1 MAYGLKYYAYFN
13 HPSGG
18 QVRLE
23 IYENG
28 YSGSNYQIANVQG
41 LSLEIGGG
49 SEPIYTPV
57 VKTTLRFSVA
67 DAFDVGTRVG
77 DITCV
82 TTEGGIETKNGQWE
96 EFYTNDPLLY
106 KVVLK
111 HAGNT
116 IWQGFITPDSWQE
129 AMVYR
134 GTITVVARD
143 MLGTLSDITFNPT
156 AVDGTV
162 SVGDL
167 IAGAVTA
174 SNAAMSLVPLNGS
187 DAPRNR
193 AADVSIFAAR
203 INVAAFEDKSWWE
216 ALTGTLEALGLAMRY
231 NGANGWRVVAVR
243 YLPDIVSS
251 FRACEFTDRSG
262 LRTLDP
268 PVRDIDGTFTVESQ
282 EYGLQPYD
290 GAELTADNYQGN
302 VYSRGGAG
310 GAGTNVAHS
319 MLAHNSGSWAA
330 KQSSSIPSLLYK
342 PDLPVTQALKDAG
355 FVSFAPMYFI
365 ANTSSSPDGDWDQTK
380 LRGEA
385 ALISGRIKA
394 AAKLIIREDGIILT
408 QSDTALSV
416 PTATGTGQLGVAY
429 AELLITA
436 TVSGTTYYLT
446 NDGEWVSQ
454 ETYYRLEFAGGQ
466 GAVDIIAPE
475 GVDEADYAV
484 TLAYIRV
491 NVDQVWYPSTT
502 QNWHGYF
509 VPLAVLLDYPDGAN
523 VAREYN
529 VQTIYNEDYNVRI
542 TRTPALGCVD
552 TALAGPFLKNA
563 LLLGDAPIADRWGW
577 AGDNIDV
584 PLEVLVQMQ
593 LLQFYAAS
601 ASIFTGTLRDKGR
614 LALPGD
620 GYAYFQRNCLLMR
633 GTFDFTNGR
642 LLDAAMREF
651 YTWSNV
657 WGGTQPEW
665 TRRTKGD
672 ARDGGSGGGSSS
684 GGGGGT
690 STESYAN
697 TMAIASMRAR
707 IEALEGFWDKDS
719 DGNIFAKNQAG
730 VYSYSFVSAG
740 GKGTPGGGG
749 GGGADVQLSVSGGV
763 ATLVV
768 NGTTAAMYTKADLD
782 GRLGTAAFKG
792 VGAVASGNTDLVT
805 GGAVYA
811 AIQAHGGEANVQSN
825 WAETNTNSDAYIK
838 NKPDLSVFARKSE
851 LSDYVTAQA
860 LASTLSGY
868 VTLATAQNNITGQ
881 KTFTQR
887 IIASGGLNAGGT
899 IQMLGKDVL
908 TAYTESGGTP
918 SPLLIGYGT
927 CAERQIRYY
936 AKTSHTFS
944 VYKEGQSDP
953 TWNLVLALQDTA
965 LYAYRNLEPGSDGER
980 NLGASSLRWNNLH
993 AKRWYPNGANGPY
1006 IEFDTTANAFHIV
1019 GAVYADSF
1027 VTAGGANPNA

>member
-1 MAYGLKYYAYFN
+1 MEEASRVYGSSGN
-13 HPSGG
+13 HLAQLLISI
-18 QVRLE
+18 RHTAL
-23 IYENG
+23 
-28 YSGSNYQIANVQG
+28 
-41 LSLEIGGG
+41 L
-49 SEPIYTPV
+49 
-57 VKTTLRFSVA
+57 
-67 DAFDVGTRVG
+67 
-77 DITCV
+77 
-82 TTEGGIETKNGQWE
+82 
-96 EFYTNDPLLY
+96 ND
-106 KVVLK
+106 
-111 HAGNT
+111 
-116 IWQGFITPDSWQE
+116 
-129 AMVYR
+129 
-134 GTITVVARD
+134 
-143 MLGTLSDITFNPT
+143 
-156 AVDGTV
+156 
-162 SVGDL
+162 
-167 IAGAVTA
+167 
-174 SNAAMSLVPLNGS
+174 
-187 DAPRNR
+187 
-193 AADVSIFAAR
+193 
-203 INVAAFEDKSWWE
+203 
-216 ALTGTLEALGLAMRY
+216 
-231 NGANGWRVVAVR
+231 
-243 YLPDIVSS
+243 
-251 FRACEFTDRSG
+251 
-262 LRTLDP
+262 
-268 PVRDIDGTFTVESQ
+268 
-282 EYGLQPYD
+282 
-290 GAELTADNYQGN
+290 
-302 VYSRGGAG
+302 
-310 GAGTNVAHS
+310 
-319 MLAHNSGSWAA
+319 
-330 KQSSSIPSLLYK
+330 
-342 PDLPVTQALKDAG
+342 
-355 FVSFAPMYFI
+355 
-365 ANTSSSPDGDWDQTK
+365 K
-380 LRGEA
+380 LRPA
-385 ALISGRIKA
+385 S
-394 AAKLIIREDGIILT
+394 KLIIREDGLILT
-408 QSDTALSV
+408 QGQASGELTYATPLGSDASPHVAFVELYIVADVNGTA
-416 PTATGTGQLGVAY
+416 Y
-429 AELLITA
+429 F
-436 TVSGTTYYLT
+436 YT
-446 NDGEWVSQ
+446 NDGEWSTTEQ
-454 ETYYRLEFAGGQ
+454 LYRLEFAGGQ
-466 GAVDIIAPE
+466 GSVDILAPE
-475 GVDEADYAV
+475 DVNDADYSV
-484 TLAYIRV
+484 TLAYVRV
-491 NVDQVWYPSTT
+491 DPEY
-502 QNWHGYF
+502 HGAAANTPDYF
-509 VPLAVLLDYPDGAN
+509 GTIVPLAFSIDYPDGAN

-542 TRTPALGCVD
+542 KRTPAIGCVD

-601 ASIFTGTLRDKGR
+601 ASIFTGTLHDKGR

-620 GYAYFQRNCLLMR
+620 GYSYFQRNCLLMR

-672 ARDGGSGGGSSS
+672 ARDGGSGGSSSSS
-684 GGGGGT
+684 GGGRT
-690 STESYAN
+690 SGESYAN
-697 TMAIASMRAR
+697 AMAIASMRSR

-768 NGTTAAMYTKADLD
+768 DGTTAAMYTKADLD
-782 GRLGTAAFKG
+782 GRLGAAAFKG
-792 VGAVASGNTDLVT
+792 VGTVTSGNTDLVT

-868 VTLATAQNNITGQ
+868 VTLATAQTITGQ
-881 KTFTQR
+881 KTFNPR
-887 IIASGGLNAGGT
+887 IVAQGGINCANT
-899 IQMLGKDVL
+899 VQMLGKDVL

-980 NLGASSLRWNNLH
+980 NLGAGSLRWNNLH

-1006 IEFDTTANAFHIV
+1006 IEFDTTANAFYIHGNLVASGFISA
-1019 GAVYADSF
+1019 GA
-1027 VTAGGANPNA
+1027 GNPNA